1 MNVERDR
8 ERLERCLEMVAAFRA
23 SGLKAQGWA
32 EANGVELSALQSW
45 CAHAGRWRARLDG
58 VEWGKPGTPGKPSG
72 FVAAR
77 LALAPVSPT
86 TVPCI
91 RVDLGAGVGIGS
103 GRIEL
108 HWPLAHSRE
117 LASWL
122 RELGR

>member
-1 MNVERDR
+1 MNVQRDR
-8 ERLERCLEMVAAFRA
+8 ERLERCLEKVDAFRA
-23 SGLKAQGWA
+23 SGLKARGWA
-32 EANGVELSALQSW
+32 EANGVELRALQSW

-58 VEWGKPGTPGKPSG
+58 GEVAPPASPSQPRG

-77 LALAPVSPT
+77 VAPAIAPPMAG
-86 TVPCI
+86 PCI
-91 RVDLGAGVGIGS
+91 RVELDVGPR
-103 GRIEL
+103 RIDL